1 MKKESSAIKG
11 GQTLFT
17 RQGLLSSSQ
26 LSQVLTS
33 LLLFYS
39 DLQSLTSSPTSA
51 TYLCNLLPV
60 TCNLLPATCNLLP
73 ATCNPVT
80 CNNLQPCKPATYLLP
95 SNLFSKNS

>member
-1 MKKESSAIKG
+1 MKKESSAIKR

-17 RQGLLSSSQ
+17 RQGLLSSSH

-51 TYLCNLLPV
+51 TYLCNLLPATCNLLPATCNPV

-73 ATCNPVT
+73 AT
-80 CNNLQPCKPATYLLP
+80 L
-95 SNLFSKNS
+95 